1 MSLLATQISIYHVYW
16 SEEQQIV
23 FVKLLTAYKN
33 MMKFNLNNKIKINI
47 NEKSS
52 KVRSSQC
59 YNS

>member
-1 MSLLATQISIYHVYW
+1 MLATQTSIHYVYW

-23 FVKLLTAYKN
+23 FVKLLTTYKN